1 MENFCKSH
9 NVQQTTFWYH
19 CWVLNHQ
26 PLDYKATTLE
36 NVPHCTDTQKELL
49 CDSIWHNI
57 SFWTQQPK
65 THYLTVFIDEESW
78 QNLVFSLLCNICPKV
93 QYTHLFL
100 QLSVRIFSIYCNIL
114 VSFSECGSRDAVQNK
129 ITWQNGNV

>member
-1 MENFCKSH
+1 MLFGGGRLLIDDDSH
-9 NVQQTTFWYH
+9 VSS
-19 CWVLNHQ
+19 
-26 PLDYKATTLE
+26 LE
-36 NVPHCTDTQKELL
+36 ALSYMLSNA
-49 CDSIWHNI
+49 
-57 SFWTQQPK
+57 TQQPK

-93 QYTHLFL
+93 QYTHLLL

-129 ITWQNGNV
+129 ITWQNNR